1 MSFTWFTWDVR
12 LNKGDAHPVCV
23 KLNNGVI
30 WLNLQVK
37 QAAILV
43 SLLTDPSRSGG
54 SIESRGGEWFTV
66 SWDIRRHQSD
76 PDKII
81 IRKSPSSSGS
91 HASLP
96 EDSAETLACKIS
108 RMIGAVNLSE
118 LSKTE
123 SGHLPS
129 DPLASARLRMDKNL
143 RSVFGV

>member
-1 MSFTWFTWDVR
+1 MSFIWDAR

-43 SLLTDPSRSGG
+43 SFLTDPSRSGE

-66 SWDIRRHQSD
+66 SWNIGRHWSD
-76 PDKII
+76 PATII
-81 IRKSPSSSGS
+81 ISTTCGV
-91 HASLP
+91 HTSLS
-96 EDSAETLACKIS
+96 EDSAETLACKIEQIIDTVS
-108 RMIGAVNLSE
+108 LGE

-123 SGHLPS
+123 PDHLPS
-129 DPLASARLRMDKNL
+129 DPLASARLRTDENL